1 MTRGRALGS
10 GNLRKLAG
18 VWVLDWTDEF
28 GKRRRKRLGSNQR
41 TAEQIR
47 GEIIRRRDLAR
58 AGLENVA
65 GQELRLRQIR
75 DDYVAD
81 LALRV
86 SPAHLRNVRSFL
98 DRTIEALC
106 DATVGDLR
114 AMDVLRYRNQLQ
126 AQGLSNRTAN
136 LHADSLRGMLN
147 WAAEIGLITANPI
160 KGLRRLP
167 EGKDHQRNRRRALS
181 DKEIERYLAAVA
193 FDDEQCDIIAL
204 DVRIP
209 QLPLFET
216 LLSTGGRWNEV
227 RLLAWGDL
235 DLDARVVVFRSA
247 NTKSRKQRAIPIQTE
262 LAEVL
267 RDLKVLHEAVLRRLP
282 TVRDRVFLTPEGKH
296 WAKHTANAMR
306 IHDRVLRRARIPKV
320 DVEGRKVDVHALR
333 HTYATRLA
341 RADVSLVKAQ
351 RLLGHASASTTSEI
365 YTHIGIEDLRDAVNS
380 IARHPQEHGLRDPS
394 PRKDQAQ
401 QNQTG

>member
-1 MTRGRALGS
+1 MSRGRALGS

-18 VWVLDWTDEF
+18 AWVLDWTDEL
-28 GKRRRKRLGSNQR
+28 GKRRRKRLGSSQR

-65 GQELRLRQIR
+65 GQELRLGQIR
-75 DDYVAD
+75 DDYLAD

-181 DKEIERYLAAVA
+181 DEETDRYLAAVA
-193 FDDEQCDIIAL
+193 FDDEQNDIVAL

-227 RLLAWGDL
+227 RLLAWGDV
-235 DLDARVVVFRSA
+235 DLDRRVVVFRA
-247 NTKSRKQRAIPIQTE
+247 ENTKSRRQRAIPIHKA
-262 LAEVL
+262 LAATL
-267 RDLKVLHEAVLRRLP
+267 RELKVLHETILLRLP
-282 TVRDRVFLTPEGKH
+282 TVRDRVFLTPEGKGYGSY
-296 WAKHTANAMR
+296 TTNFMR
-306 IHDRVLRRARIPKV
+306 IHDRVLRRAGIAKL

-351 RLLGHASASTTSEI
+351 RLLGHASASTTAEI
-365 YTHIGIEDLRDAVNS
+365 YTHIGTEDLREAVES
-380 IARHPQEHGLRDPS
+380 LSQHGTRPNVT
-394 PRKDQAQ
+394 RGAQ
-401 QNQTG
+401 